1 MDPGAWLDTDLLRQ
15 RRERYGSQRPAVIPV
30 STLLLRGALIGSAL
44 PLILLLIC
52 FWLWLS
58 EGRLRQRAVELQ
70 PLADEHD
77 LLEVRI
83 KQEKK
88 VLEDAVQTNRAIGRA
103 MADVRS
109 SSALLGELQRIV
121 PQKIILNQAKI
132 NDGALELRG
141 EALMPNGLRTLN
153 ALALS
158 LGQSALFD
166 DDGVTLGQA
175 KLKPSASTEAA
186 YRERLSFDLLAHF
199 ASDAPQ
205 AIRPQL
211 AALGATGLELRLR
224 RLLQEDGL
232 FE

>member
-44 PLILLLIC
+44 PLILLLTC

-141 EALMPNGLRTLN
+141 KA
-153 ALALS
+153 
-158 LGQSALFD
+158 
-166 DDGVTLGQA
+166 
-175 KLKPSASTEAA
+175 
-186 YRERLSFDLLAHF
+186 
-199 ASDAPQ
+199 
-205 AIRPQL
+205 
-211 AALGATGLELRLR
+211 
-224 RLLQEDGL
+224 
-232 FE
+232 